1 MILRILFSSF
11 FFIPAYAFLGFN
23 LSAGITVPIIKELKN
38 ELIPLSKTIFKKI
51 DLETKKEKVLDLTG
65 KDFILVSV
73 REKGS
78 DGRFYAVDSDGT
90 VWWSGVITSGTLE
103 FRTPSG
109 IFPIIQKKRYHMS
122 NEFPEE
128 SGINNMDYMMKFT
141 QAGHALHMGR
151 VNWLSH
157 GCIHIDPKDVPAIYK
172 WSKYG
177 MPVII
182 TRHKYMPF
190 AKRDLKRIYLTR

>member
-1 MILRILFSSF
+1 MLFKILLFSSLM
-11 FFIPAYAFLGFN
+11 IPAHAFLGFN
-23 LSAGITVPIIKELKN
+23 MGGSEDTSMIKELKH
-38 ELIPLSKTIFKKI
+38 ELVPVSKTVFKKI
-51 DLETKKEKVLDLTG
+51 NEKTQNEKTIDLTG

-90 VWWSGVITSGTLE
+90 VWWSGTITSGTLE

-109 IFPIIQKKRYHMS
+109 VFPIIEKKRYYMS
-122 NEFPEE
+122 KEFPEE
-128 SGINNMDYMMKFT
+128 SGINNMDFMMKFT
-141 QAGHALHMGR
+141 KAGHALHKGS
-151 VNWLSH
+151 VGWLSH

-177 MPVII
+177 MPVVV
-182 TRHKYMPF
+182 TRHTYMPF
-190 AKRDLKRIYLTR
+190 ARSDLKKIYKRR